1 MVLVT
6 ITEALKLV
14 NAAPK
19 DAPPFNVS
27 LVCGFTPLHLRILL
41 GARLQRTV
49 ADRRVCIHTGLY
61 GDIAGTLEGLSNQ
74 QLQAVALVLEWSD
87 LDPRLGYRSAGRWAA
102 SVIPDI
108 LKTVEAALK
117 GLTGALARIPSGL
130 RVAVSLPTLPLPPVF
145 HTPAYQ
151 ASEAEIILRLLISNF
166 TSSIASLRGIVIVNE
181 AELLERSPWASRYDF
196 KSDLLTGLPYT
207 LGHADQLASAIA
219 TLLVPRPPKKGLI
232 TDLDDTLWRGLVGE
246 TGPQQVH
253 WDLAG
258 HGQIHG
264 LYQNLL
270 ASLSTQG
277 VLIGVASKNNAEIVQ
292 EAFRRSDILLRPE
305 RVFPFEVHWE
315 PKSGSI
321 TRILNTW
328 NIGADSVVFVD
339 DSPLELAE
347 VKAQHPGIECILFP
361 PDNYAAA
368 YAMLRRLRDLFGKEG
383 ITDEDAIRLDSIRQ
397 GFAFQQAAEEGSGNV
412 PDIFLRQ
419 VNATVTL
426 EPASIED
433 ARALE
438 LVNKTNQFNLNGRRF
453 TVTDWVEQLSDPTT
467 VSMVVNYEDKF
478 GPLGKIAVIVGRLD
492 KDALKVHTWVMS
504 CRAFARRIE
513 HQCLQA
519 LFDLGVQNID
529 FDFAPT
535 DRNGPVSACFKMY
548 LDQKPESPFTLRREQ
563 FEQHCPP
570 LYHTVVAQPRTVL
583 SHA

>member
-1 MVLVT
+1 MT
-6 ITEALKLV
+6 ITEALKLA

-41 GARLQRTV
+41 GAQLQRAV

-74 QLQAVALVLEWSD
+74 PLEAAALLLEWSD

-102 SVIPDI
+102 SLTPDI
-108 LKTVEAALK
+108 LKTVGGILK
-117 GLTGALARIPSGL
+117 RLTGALDRIPSGL

-145 HTPAYQ
+145 HTPACQ
-151 ASEAEIILRLLISNF
+151 ASEAEIALRLLISDF
-166 TSSIASLRGIVIVNE
+166 SSSIALLRGIFIVNE
-181 AELLERSPWASRYDF
+181 AELLERSPWATRYDF

-207 LGHADQLASAIA
+207 LGHADGLASAIA
-219 TLLVPRPPKKGLI
+219 TLLAPRAPKKGLI

-246 TGPQQVH
+246 TGSQDVH

-277 VLIGVASKNNAEIVQ
+277 VLIGIASKNNAEIV
-292 EAFRRSDILLRPE
+292 EETFRRSDILLRPE

-321 TRILNTW
+321 TRILKAW
-328 NIGADSVVFVD
+328 NIAADSVVFVD

-347 VKAQHPGIECILFP
+347 VEAQHPGIECVLFP
-361 PDNYAAA
+361 KDDYPAA
-368 YAMLRRLRDLFGKEG
+368 YSMLRRLRDLFGKER
-383 ITDEDAIRLDSIRQ
+383 ITGDDAIRLDSIRQ
-397 GFAFQQAAEEGSGNV
+397 GSAFQQAAEEGSGNI
-412 PDIFLRQ
+412 PDIFLRE
-419 VNATVTL
+419 VNATVTF
-426 EPASIED
+426 EPAAIED

-438 LVNKTNQFNLNGRRF
+438 LVNKTNQFNLNGRRY
-453 TVTDWVEQLSDPTT
+453 TATDWTRQLSYPAA

-478 GPLGKIAVIVGRLD
+478 GPLGKIAVIVGRFDRDVLT
-492 KDALKVHTWVMS
+492 VHTWVMS

-519 LFDLGVQNID
+519 LFDLGVQQID
-529 FDFAPT
+529 FDFARTP
-535 DRNGPVSACFKMY
+535 RNGPVCDCFEMY
-548 LDQKPESPFTLRREQ
+548 LERQPESPFTLRREQ

-570 LYHTVVAQPRTVL
+570 LYHTVVGQPRIVL